1 MLVKGATDILYSI
14 NLQAAKTKMFYLMN
28 FIDIVPKAS
37 EWPVTTYMWYI
48 FRKLALWNLS

>member
-28 FIDIVPKAS
+28 FIDELLIHRWTV
-37 EWPVTTYMWYI
+37 EV
-48 FRKLALWNLS
+48 